1 VSGANLP
8 LPITIDRNAPVGL
21 SQQLQDALRDLIGR
35 GGLPAGTVLPPTRQL
50 APALGVS
57 RNVVLDAYSQLRHEG
72 LLTAR
77 TGDGTRVS
85 GRVRKPAVSAAR
97 TRGRIDLHPDVTDL
111 SGFPRLAWGRA
122 VDAALRELPDRALG
136 YGSPRGIHELRAQLA
151 AYLARTRGI
160 VADAESIV
168 VCDGLMTAVA
178 MLREALDLRRVAVP
192 RVGYP
197 ALAGALQ
204 RPGPPT
210 SWLDVDEQG
219 AVFERLPRGSG
230 CAAVVQPAHHYPLG
244 VAIGEERAELLLA
257 WARHRGG
264 LILENDANAD
274 VFHDGPGPVALQAG
288 APECT
293 VLMGSVSRTLAPGLR
308 MGWLVAPPDLARRL
322 GAHRARTVPG
332 PPVIDQMAF
341 ARFLADGALD
351 RQARRLRGTCRSRSR
366 ALTAAL
372 RRELPDA
379 AVPTPTSGL
388 HVTVALGPGADEE
401 RVKAAAA
408 DGGVR
413 LFGLAE
419 HVLHGEPLSPGLVVG
434 FGALPEPSAPAA
446 ARAIGRAVATARS
459 SRRSPARRARAWRS

>member
-1 VSGANLP
+1 MSGANLP
-8 LPITIDRNAPVGL
+8 LPITIDRDAPVGL
-21 SQQLQDALRDLIGR
+21 SRQLQDALRDLIAR
-35 GGLPAGTVLPPTRQL
+35 GGLPEGTLLPPTRQL

-85 GRVRKPAVSAAR
+85 GSARRPAASAAR
-97 TRGRIDLHPDVTDL
+97 RRRRIDLHPDVTDL
-111 SGFPRLAWGRA
+111 SSFPRPAWGRA
-122 VDAALRELPDRALG
+122 VDAALRELPDQALG
-136 YGSPRGIHELRAQLA
+136 YGSPRGIHELRVQLA
-151 AYLARTRGI
+151 AYLARTRGL

-168 VCDGLMTAVA
+168 VCEGLMAAVGL
-178 MLREALDLRRVAVP
+178 LREALGLRRVAVP
-192 RVGYP
+192 RVSYP
-197 ALAGALQ
+197 ALADALR

-210 SWLDVDEQG
+210 FWLDVDEQG
-219 AVFERLPRGSG
+219 AVLDRLPRGSG

-244 VAIGEERAELLLA
+244 VAISEQRAELLVA

-264 LILENDANAD
+264 LIVENDANAD
-274 VFHDGPGPVALQAG
+274 VFHDGPGPVALQGG

-293 VLMGSVSRTLAPGLR
+293 VLIGSVSRTLAPGLR
-308 MGWLVAPPDLARRL
+308 MGWLVAPPDLALRL
-322 GAHRARTVPG
+322 GGHRARTVPG

-351 RQARRLRGTCRSRSR
+351 RQVRRLRGTCRSRSR
-366 ALTAAL
+366 ALVTAL
-372 RRELPDA
+372 RKELPDG
-379 AVPTPTSGL
+379 AVTAPASGL
-388 HVTVALGPGADEE
+388 HVTVALVPGTDEE

-408 DGGVR
+408 GGGVR

-419 HVLHGEPLSPGLVVG
+419 HVLHGEPLPPGLVVG

-459 SRRSPARRARAWRS
+459 A